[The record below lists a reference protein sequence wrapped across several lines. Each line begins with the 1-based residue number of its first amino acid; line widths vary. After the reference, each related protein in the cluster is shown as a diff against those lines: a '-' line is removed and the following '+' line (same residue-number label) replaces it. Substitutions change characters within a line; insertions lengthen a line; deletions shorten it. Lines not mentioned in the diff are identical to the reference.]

1 MTPNNRRVSDRPSA
15 TKAEPADAEYEYTW
29 W

>member
-1 MTPNNRRVSDRPSA
+1 MKTENHAPRGSRAGSKP
-15 TKAEPADAEYEYTW
+15 EPADAEYEYTW